1 MILRIWA
8 ILIIS
13 DPFFI
18 VFSRSKLPELFVGK
32 RESGSI
38 IKKKSF
44 ANGYIFYGAEGV
56 GKKQTALRFI
66 KDIFKQSSPTK
77 NTEEININKNH
88 PDFLV
93 IEPESLLATKSPKN
107 SDLRKTIKSRSE
119 IIKIAQIRNI
129 KTFLSQKSINSE
141 KKIVLIIDAHLL
153 NEAASN
159 CLLKTL
165 EEPSN
170 GIFILLTS
178 QLNLLLDTII
188 SRCQLIRFRSF
199 SSKQIKSIFKDYL
212 DTSKLNINTNLK
224 FEDLINSANGSPN
237 QLLKNIEIWNDFSDE
252 IISKLDS
259 PIKNS
264 LEILEISKLI
274 SEKLEIYQQIFLVN
288 LIQTIW
294 WRKTKNISLIKKLE
308 HLKYLLRKNIQPRL
322 AWEITFLKIL
332 IDDI

>member
-1 MILRIWA
+1 MIEVKKNN
-8 ILIIS
+8 
-13 DPFFI
+13 FFLNEE
-18 VFSRSKLPELFVGK
+18 VNTFLKN
-32 RESGSI
+32 I
-38 IKKKSF
+38 IKNKSL

-56 GKKQTALRFI
+56 GKKQTALQFI
-66 KDIFKQSSPTK
+66 KEIFKQSSP
-77 NTEEININKNH
+77 NENVEEKITNNNH
-88 PDFLV
+88 PDFLI
-93 IEPESLLATKSPKN
+93 IEPDSLLATKSSGSP
-107 SDLRKTIKSRSE
+107 DLEKTIKSGSE

-178 QLNLLLDTII
+178 KLNLLLDTII
-188 SRCQLIRFRSF
+188 SRCQIIRFRSF
-199 SSKQIKSIFKDYL
+199 SSKQIKSILKEYL
-212 DTSKLNINTNLK
+212 DTSKLKINTKLK

-252 IISKLDS
+252 IISKLDY

-264 LEILEISKLI
+264 LEILEISKSI
-274 SEKLEIYQQIFLVN
+274 SEKLEILQQIFLVN

-294 WRKTKNISLIKKLE
+294 WRKTKNIGLVKKLE
-308 HLKYLLRKNIQPRL
+308 NLKYLLRKSIQPRL
-322 AWEITFLKIL
+322 AWEIAFLKISME
-332 IDDI
+332 DI

>member
-1 MILRIWA
+1 MIEVKKNN
-8 ILIIS
+8 
-13 DPFFI
+13 FFLNQE
-18 VFSRSKLPELFVGK
+18 VNTFLKN
-32 RESGSI
+32 I
-38 IKKKSF
+38 IKNKSL
-44 ANGYIFYGAEGV
+44 ANGYIFYGAEGL
-56 GKKQTALRFI
+56 GKKQTALEFI
-66 KDIFKQSSPTK
+66 KEIFKQSSQ
-77 NTEEININKNH
+77 NENVEERITNNNH
-88 PDFLV
+88 PDFLI
-93 IEPESLLATKSPKN
+93 IEPNSLLSTKSSVS
-107 SDLRKTIKSRSE
+107 SDLEKTVKSGSE

-129 KTFLSQKSINSE
+129 KTFLGQKSINSE

-178 QLNLLLDTII
+178 KLNLLLDTII
-188 SRCQLIRFRSF
+188 SRCQIVRFRSF
-199 SSKQIKSIFKDYL
+199 SSSQIKSILKEYL
-212 DTSKLNINTNLK
+212 DTSKSKINTNLK

-264 LEILEISKLI
+264 LEILEISKSI
-274 SEKLEIYQQIFLVN
+274 SEKLEISQQICLVN

-294 WRKTKNISLIKKLE
+294 WRKTKNIGLVKKLE
-308 HLKYLLRKNIQPRL
+308 NLKYLLRKNIQPRL
-322 AWEITFLKIL
+322 AWEIAFLKISME
-332 IDDI
+332 DI

>member
-1 MILRIWA
+1 MIEVKKNNLFNEEVNTC
-8 ILIIS
+8 LNNIIQN
-13 DPFFI
+13 
-18 VFSRSKLPELFVGK
+18 
-32 RESGSI
+32 
-38 IKKKSF
+38 KSF

-56 GKKQTALRFI
+56 GKKQTALEFI
-66 KDIFKQSSPTK
+66 KEIFKQSSPCK
-77 NTEEININKNH
+77 NVEEKITNNNH
-88 PDFLV
+88 PDFLI
-93 IEPESLLATKSPKN
+93 IEPTSLLGTKN
-107 SDLRKTIKSRSE
+107 SRSSDIEKTIKSGSE

-129 KTFLSQKSINSE
+129 KTFLGQKSINSE

-178 QLNLLLDTII
+178 KLNLLLDTII
-188 SRCQLIRFRSF
+188 SRCQIVRFRSF
-199 SSKQIKSIFKDYL
+199 SSKQMKSIFDDYL
-212 DTSKLNINTNLK
+212 DSSKLKINTELI

-294 WRKTKNISLIKKLE
+294 WRKTKDIGLVKRLE
-308 HLKYLLRKNIQPRL
+308 NLKYHLRKNIQPKL
-322 AWEITFLKIL
+322 AWETTFLKISMKM
-332 IDDI
+332 

>member
-1 MILRIWA
+1 MIEVKKNN
-8 ILIIS
+8 
-13 DPFFI
+13 FFLNEEVNTFLKNI
-18 VFSRSKLPELFVGK
+18 VKN
-32 RESGSI
+32 
-38 IKKKSF
+38 KSL
-44 ANGYIFYGAEGV
+44 ANGYIFYGAEGL
-56 GKKQTALRFI
+56 GKKQTALEFI
-66 KDIFKQSSPTK
+66 KEIFKQSSQSESV
-77 NTEEININKNH
+77 EERITNNNH
-88 PDFLV
+88 PDFLI
-93 IEPESLLATKSPKN
+93 IEPNSLLSTKSSGS
-107 SDLRKTIKSRSE
+107 SDLEKTVKSGSE

-129 KTFLSQKSINSE
+129 KTFLGQKSINSE

-178 QLNLLLDTII
+178 KLNLLLDTII
-188 SRCQLIRFRSF
+188 SRCQIVRFRSF
-199 SSKQIKSIFKDYL
+199 SSKQIKSILKEYL
-212 DTSKLNINTNLK
+212 DTSKSKINANLK

-264 LEILEISKLI
+264 LEILEISKSI
-274 SEKLEIYQQIFLVN
+274 SEKLEILQQICLVN

-294 WRKTKNISLIKKLE
+294 WRKTKNIGLVKKLE
-308 HLKYLLRKNIQPRL
+308 NLKYHLRKNIQPRL
-322 AWEITFLKIL
+322 AWEIAFLKISME
-332 IDDI
+332 DI